1 MINTTTSVS
10 VLGLGLMG
18 HALAE
23 TLLAAGH
30 PTTVWNRTASKA
42 DRLVE
47 AGATL
52 AGSATAAA
60 HASPLVIICVTD
72 PAAVREILD
81 QQDGTLDGTVVINLT
96 SGPSSAATEFVG
108 WAERHGVEFLD
119 GAILA
124 SPEMIGTADTTIIYS
139 GPRAA
144 FDRHAETL
152 GRLGTAIHVGDDHR
166 QAALL
171 EMAGLG
177 LMWGALNGYLHGA
190 ALIGAAGVDAA
201 TFAPLAA
208 ATLRAVA
215 DWLPGYAKQIDDGEY
230 PALDGTLDIHLAAM
244 NHLLTESE
252 TLGLNLDL
260 PRYVKSVA
268 DRGAADGKGQQGYAV
283 LVEQFA
289 NPA

>member
-1 MINTTTSVS
+1 MINTKTPVS

-23 TLLAAGH
+23 TLLTAGH

-52 AGSATAAA
+52 ADSAEAAVK
-60 HASPLVIICVTD
+60 ASQLVIICVTD
-72 PAAVREILD
+72 PAAVRAVLD
-81 QQDGTLDGTVVINLT
+81 QLDGALDDTVLINLT
-96 SGPSSAATEFVG
+96 SGPSSAATEFAD
-108 WAERHGVEFLD
+108 WAEQHGPDFLD

-124 SPEMIGTADTTIIYS
+124 SPEMIGTADTTIVYS
-139 GPRAA
+139 GSRAA
-144 FDRHAETL
+144 FDRNAETL
-152 GRLGTAIHVGDDHR
+152 GRLGVATHVGDDHR

-190 ALIGAAGVDAA
+190 ALIRAAGVDAA

-215 DWLPGYAKQIDDGEY
+215 DWLPGYAKQIDDGEF
-230 PALDGTLDIHLAAM
+230 PPLDGTLDTHLAAM
-244 NHLLTESE
+244 HHLLAESE
-252 TLGLNLDL
+252 TLGLNLEL
-260 PRYVKSVA
+260 PRYVTSVA
-268 DRGAADGKGQQGYAV
+268 ERGAAEDKGQQGYAV
-283 LVEQFA
+283 LIDQFGG
-289 NPA
+289 